1 MSLDKKA
8 IVKAVREA
16 KEKSEER
23 KFIQSIELIVN
34 LKDVDAKSAQ
44 GRIREQIELPH
55 ALPEK
60 QNKICVIATGE
71 LALRAKRS
79 KADLVMG
86 REELEGIAGKRKDLR
101 RLANE
106 YDVFLSEAPL
116 MPLVGKALGPV
127 LGPRGKM
134 PVAVPPNADIGEL
147 IKKHLKIVSVRTRNQ
162 PVLQCSVGTERM
174 NEEDVAENIQT
185 VLRAIQRK
193 LKRGMKNIGTVYTK
207 TSMGPPAKI
216 L

>member
-8 IVKAVREA
+8 IANAVKEA

-147 IKKHLKIVSVRTRNQ
+147 IKKHCKIVSVRTRNQ

-207 TSMGPPAKI
+207 TSMGPPTKI
-216 L
+216 S